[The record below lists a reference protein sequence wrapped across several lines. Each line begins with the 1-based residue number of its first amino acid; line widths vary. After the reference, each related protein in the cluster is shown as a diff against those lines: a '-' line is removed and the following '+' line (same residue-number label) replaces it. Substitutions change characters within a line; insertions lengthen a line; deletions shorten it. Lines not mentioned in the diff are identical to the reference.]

1 MIVYYMNYPRW
12 RCIASLAINWGIIK
26 RLQHPVIVWTDGL
39 WWSGIFISHGGFTSQ
54 TTLPPCIVYIFEFR
68 AVRCFLPMQ
77 WSELPVASLFDSNNV
92 AGERTASQ
100 FTSDLSLCHS
110 SVTNTASLSLG
121 CHMQTLTC
129 MLYNNA
135 RKLQTPTFNS
145 SSKCF

>member
-1 MIVYYMNYPRW
+1 MVYYMNYPPLEMYSFLSHQLRNNKKAPTP
-12 RCIASLAINWGIIK
+12 CYC
-26 RLQHPVIVWTDGL
+26 VD
-39 WWSGIFISHGGFTSQ
+39 WWSLMVRDIISHGGFTSQ
-54 TTLPPCIVYIFEFR
+54 TTLPPCIVCIFEFR

-92 AGERTASQ
+92 AGERMASQ

-110 SVTNTASLSLG
+110 SVTNIASLSLG